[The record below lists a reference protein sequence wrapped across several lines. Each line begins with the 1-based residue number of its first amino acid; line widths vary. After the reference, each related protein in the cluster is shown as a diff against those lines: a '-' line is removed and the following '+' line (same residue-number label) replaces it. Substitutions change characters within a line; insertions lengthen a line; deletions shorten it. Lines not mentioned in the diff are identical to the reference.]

1 MKISVGCWALHRAN
15 RWLPLHR
22 VLQLELPEM
31 NHDCDDN
38 NRNDSCNIGVGAQD
52 SDQNRRLDN
61 CEYARGDF
69 DLDGE
74 ITGAVLLASC
84 FDHARI
90 MLGSCFDHARIMGP
104 AHGCAERVS

>member
-1 MKISVGCWALHRAN
+1 
-15 RWLPLHR
+15 
-22 VLQLELPEM
+22 M

-38 NRNDSCNIGVGAQD
+38 NRNDSCDIGVGAQD
-52 SDQNRRLDN
+52 SDQDRRLDS

-90 MLGSCFDHARIMGP
+90 MGP

>member
-1 MKISVGCWALHRAN
+1 
-15 RWLPLHR
+15 
-22 VLQLELPEM
+22 M

-38 NRNDSCNIGVGAQD
+38 NRNDSCDIGVGAQD
-52 SDQNRRLDN
+52 SDQDRRLDS

-84 FDHARI
+84 FDHWAGSWMRRARE
-90 MLGSCFDHARIMGP
+90 LGR
-104 AHGCAERVS
+104 